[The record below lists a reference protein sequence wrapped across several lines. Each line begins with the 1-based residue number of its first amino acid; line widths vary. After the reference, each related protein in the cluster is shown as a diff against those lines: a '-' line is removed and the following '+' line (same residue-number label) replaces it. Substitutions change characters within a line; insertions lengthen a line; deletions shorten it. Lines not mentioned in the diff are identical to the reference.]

1 MYSKSYYQTP
11 DMITQH
17 DILEQIATMLDEN
30 IIHSTLTK
38 ELSPINADNL
48 KKAHQLVESNHMIGK
63 VVVSN

>member
-17 DILEQIATMLDEN
+17 EILEQIATMLDEN